1 MPDSEP
7 AEPNRS
13 SPVKDAE
20 IPVSSTKNPEGQ
32 GDVIITGMD
41 HSSPGRPVI
50 LAQHGAKEEQAARE
64 KGKWSSDLSS
74 YAHLKLMSFILAS

>member
-20 IPVSSTKNPEGQ
+20 IPVSSTKNLEGQ
-32 GDVIITGMD
+32 GDDVITTGMC
-41 HSSPGRPVI
+41 HSPPGLPVI
-50 LAQHGAKEEQAARE
+50 LAQHSAKEQQAARE
-64 KGKWSSDLSS
+64 
-74 YAHLKLMSFILAS
+74 